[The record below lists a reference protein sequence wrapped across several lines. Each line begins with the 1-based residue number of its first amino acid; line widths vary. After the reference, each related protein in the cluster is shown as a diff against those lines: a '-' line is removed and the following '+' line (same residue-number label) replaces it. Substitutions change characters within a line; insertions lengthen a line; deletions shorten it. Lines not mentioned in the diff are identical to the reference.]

1 MSISDSRRSGVVR
14 VLSLH
19 SHILE
24 SNAFSEFFLGA
35 GRVFSSVLLLLS
47 GVFDSLISE
56 NSTLFLKIALGIVCF
71 MYIMYGISII
81 WLEKA
86 LIKQDEEFKQ
96 LHSSEQIEKTE
107 D

>member
-1 MSISDSRRSGVVR
+1 MSISDSRRAGVVR

-24 SNAFSEFFLGA
+24 SNAFSEFSLAA
-35 GRVFSSVLLLLS
+35 GRVLSSVFLLLS
-47 GVFDSLISE
+47 GVFDSLVGES
-56 NSTLFLKIALGIVCF
+56 SVLFLEIAIGFVCL
-71 MYIMYGISII
+71 MYIMYGVSLS

-86 LIKQDEEFKQ
+86 LIKQDEEFKMV
-96 LHSSEQIEKTE
+96 HVAEEIVKTE